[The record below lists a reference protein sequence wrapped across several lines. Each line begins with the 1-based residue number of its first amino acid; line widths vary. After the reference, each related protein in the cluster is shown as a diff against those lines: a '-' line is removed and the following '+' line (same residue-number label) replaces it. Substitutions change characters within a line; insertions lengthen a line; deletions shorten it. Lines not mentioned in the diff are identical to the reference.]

1 MLLKLNV
8 MDITKKSQLFAKHG
22 KHFSSAFL
30 RNNAVVCHKNPVLQ
44 DCVIDGM
51 LVSDLY
57 LGLRLKDQDAIN
69 LLSNTERNTRYGR
82 TFARHM
88 SAEDYRSIV
97 TSTTAA
103 IDDLAASAASES
115 PASESPASE
124 SPASDSNEA

>member
-1 MLLKLNV
+1 MVFLINAFK
-8 MDITKKSQLFAKHG
+8 IKSQLFAKHG

-97 TSTTAA
+97 TSATAA
-103 IDDLAASAASES
+103 IDDLTASAASAASA
-115 PASESPASE
+115 ASESPASE

>member
-1 MLLKLNV
+1 

-57 LGLRLKDQDAIN
+57 LGLRLKDQDAIT

-97 TSTTAA
+97 TSATAA
-103 IDDLAASAASES
+103 IDDLTASAASA
-115 PASESPASE
+115 ASESPASE

>member
-1 MLLKLNV
+1 

-97 TSTTAA
+97 TSATAA
-103 IDDLAASAASES
+103 IDDLTASAASES